1 MFALLDELDE
11 AIEKV
16 LASEHAIDPARL
28 RRLADRLEY
37 AWVRA
42 VGEHDR
48 SGAWLDDGAV
58 SSASWVREHCRVPH
72 GVARATVD
80 LARTLQSLPET
91 SEAFGAGD
99 ISRRHAEAI
108 ANACTPE
115 RRDAIVE
122 FESALVDAARV
133 ASPRELRGI
142 VQRVTDAIDGDGGA
156 ATANEL
162 HERRRLHVSPT
173 LDGMVAIDGL
183 LDPASGE
190 VVLSALD
197 AVMNEDRD
205 PGDVRSKPQRRAD
218 ALVQLCAGE
227 RPVTNVSVVVD
238 LETLERRGGVEAA
251 MRARAEAAHV
261 GALSAETLRRL
272 SCDAGVTRVIT
283 RGRSE
288 PLDVGRSTR
297 TISPALRRALVVRD
311 GGCRFPGCDRPP
323 GWCDAHHR
331 VHWADGGETR
341 LENLELLCRRHHR
354 AVHEGG
360 ADP

>member
-1 MFALLDELDE
+1 MKARSIRLGCDGWPIGSSTRGS
-11 AIEKV
+11 ARS
-16 LASEHAIDPARL
+16 ASTT
-28 RRLADRLEY
+28 
-37 AWVRA
+37 
-42 VGEHDR
+42 R

-58 SSASWVREHCRVPH
+58 STAAWVREHCRVAH

-80 LARTLQSLPET
+80 LARTLESLPET
-91 SEAFGAGD
+91 SEAFAAGD

-108 ANACTPE
+108 ANACTSE
-115 RRDAIVE
+115 RRDVMVE
-122 FESALVDAARV
+122 IESALVDAARV
-133 ASPRELRGI
+133 ASPRELRGL
-142 VQRVTDAIDGDGGA
+142 VQRVTDAIDGDGGV

-173 LDGMVAIDGL
+173 LHGMVAIDGL
-183 LDPASGE
+183 LDPESGE
-190 VVLSALD
+190 LVLAALD
-197 AVMNEDRD
+197 AVMSADRD
-205 PGDVRSKPQRRAD
+205 PGDIRTKPQRRAD

-227 RPVTNVSVVVD
+227 RPATNVSVILD

-251 MRARAEAAHV
+251 MQARGEAEHV

-272 SCDAGVTRVIT
+272 TCDAGVARVIT
-283 RGRSE
+283 QGHSE

-297 TISPALRRALVVRD
+297 TISPAMRRALVVRD

-323 GWCDAHHR
+323 GWCDAHHK

-341 LENLELLCRRHHR
+341 LDNLVLLCRRHHR

-360 ADP
+360 SDP

>member
-1 MFALLDELDE
+1 
-11 AIEKV
+11 V
-16 LASEHAIDPARL
+16 P
-28 RRLADRLEY
+28 
-37 AWVRA
+37 
-42 VGEHDR
+42 
-48 SGAWLDDGAV
+48 WLDDGAV
-58 SSASWVREHCRVPH
+58 SSASWVREHCRVAH

-91 SEAFGAGD
+91 SEAFAGD
-99 ISRRHAEAI
+99 ISRRHAETI
-108 ANACTPE
+108 ANACTAE
-115 RRDAIVE
+115 RREAMMQV
-122 FESALVDAARV
+122 ESALVDAARV

-142 VQRVTDAIDGDGGA
+142 VQRVSDAVDGDGGA
-156 ATANEL
+156 AAANEQ

-190 VVLSALD
+190 VLLSALD
-197 AVMNEDRD
+197 AVMHDDRD
-205 PGDVRSKPQRRAD
+205 PGDARSKPQRRAD
-218 ALVQLCAGE
+218 ALVHLCVGE
-227 RPVTNVSVVVD
+227 RPVTNVSIVVD
-238 LETLERRGGVEAA
+238 LETLEFRGGVEAA
-251 MRARAEAAHV
+251 MRARAEAGHV

-341 LENLELLCRRHHR
+341 LDNL
-354 AVHEGG
+354 
-360 ADP
+360 

>member
-1 MFALLDELDE
+1 M
-11 AIEKV
+11 
-16 LASEHAIDPARL
+16 
-28 RRLADRLEY
+28 
-37 AWVRA
+37 
-42 VGEHDR
+42 
-48 SGAWLDDGAV
+48 
-58 SSASWVREHCRVPH
+58 
-72 GVARATVD
+72 
-80 LARTLQSLPET
+80 
-91 SEAFGAGD
+91 
-99 ISRRHAEAI
+99 
-108 ANACTPE
+108 
-115 RRDAIVE
+115 VE
-122 FESALVDAARV
+122 FESALVDAARI

-142 VQRVTDAIDGDGGA
+142 VQRVTDAVDGDAGA
-156 ATANEL
+156 ARANEQ
-162 HERRRLHVSPT
+162 HERRRLHASPT

-197 AVMNEDRD
+197 AVMNDDRD

-218 ALVQLCAGE
+218 ALVQLCVGE

-261 GALSAETLRRL
+261 GVLSAETLRRL
-272 SCDAGVTRVIT
+272 SCDAGITRVIT

-297 TISPALRRALVVRD
+297 TISPGLRRALVVRD
-311 GGCRFPGCDRPP
+311 GGCRFPGCDRPH
-323 GWCDAHHR
+323 GWCDAHHL

-341 LENLELLCRRHHR
+341 LDNVELLCRRHHR
-354 AVHEGG
+354 TVHEGG